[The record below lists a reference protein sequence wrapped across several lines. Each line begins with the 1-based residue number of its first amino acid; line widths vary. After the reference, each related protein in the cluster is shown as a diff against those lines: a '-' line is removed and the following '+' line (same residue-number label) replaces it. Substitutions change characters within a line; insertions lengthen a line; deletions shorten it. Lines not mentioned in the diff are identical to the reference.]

1 MKPLRTLILGAA
13 GRDFHNFNVYF
24 KENNLY
30 KVLAF
35 TAEQIPD
42 ISERKYPALLSGK
55 KYPRGIPIYSE
66 KHLVDLIKKLK
77 IDVCVLSYS
86 DLSNQEVM
94 MKAAIVQ
101 SEGADFYL
109 LGPKS
114 TQLKSRKKIIS
125 ICAVR
130 TGSGKSQVT
139 DYIGDILTN
148 RKIKYT
154 VVRHP
159 MPYGNLSMQDVQ
171 IFETYDDLAKN
182 KTTIE
187 EREEYEPHLTKCRTV
202 LAGIDYKKILKEAE
216 KRSQIILWDG
226 GNNDLPFFE
235 SDLHIVIV
243 DPLRQNHELLFYPGL
258 TNLIMADIV
267 IINKENSATKKQ
279 IENSIKNIKKVNP
292 KAKIIHSDSI
302 IELDTK
308 VKPNSKAIVVEDG
321 PTTTHG
327 GMNYGAGWIMAKK
340 LKLNILQPS
349 KFAVGSL
356 KKIYSKYTNLKEI
369 LPAMGYS
376 KRQIY
381 ELKSTIHNS
390 KADVVIIGTPID
402 LSKLLDLKIPSS
414 RAIYKLKD
422 KTGKIKRE
430 IIKFINK

>member
-1 MKPLRTLILGAA
+1 M
-13 GRDFHNFNVYF
+13 
-24 KENNLY
+24 
-30 KVLAF
+30 
-35 TAEQIPD
+35 
-42 ISERKYPALLSGK
+42 
-55 KYPRGIPIYSE
+55 
-66 KHLVDLIKKLK
+66 
-77 IDVCVLSYS
+77 
-86 DLSNQEVM
+86 
-94 MKAAIVQ
+94 
-101 SEGADFYL
+101 
-109 LGPKS
+109 
-114 TQLKSRKKIIS
+114 
-125 ICAVR
+125 
-130 TGSGKSQVT
+130 
-139 DYIGDILTN
+139 
-148 RKIKYT
+148 
-154 VVRHP
+154 
-159 MPYGNLSMQDVQ
+159 
-171 IFETYDDLAKN
+171 
-182 KTTIE
+182 
-187 EREEYEPHLTKCRTV
+187 
-202 LAGIDYKKILKEAE
+202 
-216 KRSQIILWDG
+216 WDG

-302 IELDTK
+302 IKLDTK

-340 LKLNILQPS
+340 MKLNILQPS

-356 KKIYSKYTNLKEI
+356 RKIYNKYTNLKEI

-376 KRQIY
+376 KKQIY
-381 ELKSTIHNS
+381 ELKKTIHNS

-414 RAIYKLKD
+414 RAIYKIKD
-422 KTGKIKRE
+422 KTGKLKRE